1 MRRQDKIYKAINKHY
16 EDQGKELVDIVY
28 SIVNEMWT
36 ISIAE
41 RYAAHGN
48 RSKIRVVEER
58 MTNEQ
63 VDKLIKE
70 DNLEDIN
77 SEHIRYII
85 KSLDREI
92 ARYEDIVKT
101 LDENHV
107 NGEAISIIVDK
118 IEYIDSIIDRL
129 EREI

>member
-41 RYAAHGN
+41 RYAAYGN